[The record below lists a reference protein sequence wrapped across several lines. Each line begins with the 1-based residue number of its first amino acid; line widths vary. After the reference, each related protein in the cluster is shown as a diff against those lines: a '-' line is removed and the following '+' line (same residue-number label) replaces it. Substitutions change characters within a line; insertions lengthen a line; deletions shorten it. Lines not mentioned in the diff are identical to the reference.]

1 MIDETFDIKTL
12 LEKTG
17 GMISD
22 QDAHLLFDSAMEI
35 NAQKML
41 EIGAMTGSSTA
52 VLAYVAK
59 KNNGHVWTI
68 ESQPHPKWEDSLM
81 LVGVRQYASLIF
93 GSSPWIGFG
102 CFPIPFDFLLI
113 DGNHLVRWVLADYHY
128 WSPFVRSGGRIA
140 FHDWTG
146 ANGVGE
152 QIQEAVAIILRTDK
166 LIEVGRIESTN
177 RGLIVFEKTGG

>member
-1 MIDETFDIKTL
+1 MIDETFDLKTL
-12 LEKTG
+12 LQTTG

-35 NAQKML
+35 NAQTIL

-52 VLAYVAK
+52 VLAYAAK

-68 ESQPHPKWEDSLM
+68 EPNPQKKWEDSLM
-81 LVGVRQYASLIF
+81 LVGVRQYATLVF

-102 CFPIPFDFLLI
+102 GFPIPFDFLLI
-113 DGNHLVRWVLADYHY
+113 DGDHRVRWVLADYHY
-128 WSPFVRSGGRIA
+128 WSPFVRPGGRIA

-152 QIQEAVAIILRTDK
+152 QIQEAIRIILIDDD
-166 LIEVGRIESTN
+166 LIEIGRTESTN
-177 RGLIVFEKTGG
+177 RGLIVFEKIGD